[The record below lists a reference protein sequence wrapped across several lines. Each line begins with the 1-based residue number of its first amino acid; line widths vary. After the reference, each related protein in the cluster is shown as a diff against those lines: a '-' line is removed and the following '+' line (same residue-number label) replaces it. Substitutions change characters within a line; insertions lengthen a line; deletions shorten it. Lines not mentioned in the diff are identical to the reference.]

1 MHVFKQAPRGSVQSK
16 RSVLSGP
23 QGAGWGSAVHG
34 RRGAYDV
41 IVALTVAYKYR
52 EARSLP
58 KNTGINLNTA

>member
-1 MHVFKQAPRGSVQSK
+1 MCSSRLRVVQFSPK
-16 RSVLSGP
+16 D
-23 QGAGWGSAVHG
+23 QCCQD
-34 RRGAYDV
+34 RRGPDGGARSTADRNV